1 MYIPMWMVQNSDHTS
16 FHQDWPDPRHPADR
30 LVVNPTA
37 VCLFFFFLFRF
48 FFNRKERDSFRDQN
62 TKLPLSIMG
71 GHKIIHSMV
80 SAPLRL
86 GAFFSN
92 SEMCLTL
99 SPHCVSGVGF
109 TTAFLSLVLVLY
121 SEL

>member
-1 MYIPMWMVQNSDHTS
+1 MFQCGWYRILITPVSIRIGQTGDILQIGWLSIPQQFV
-16 FHQDWPDPRHPADR
+16 F
-30 LVVNPTA
+30 
-37 VCLFFFFLFRF
+37 FFFFLDF

-62 TKLPLSIMG
+62 TKFPLSIMG
-71 GHKIIHSMV
+71 GHKITHSTV

-109 TTAFLSLVLVLY
+109 TTAFLSLFLVLY